1 MLMKALATVGI
12 LVLLALAT
20 LSLGGASA
28 RADGRGSLR
37 YQSADRLVAQACLTR
52 QQIRAAV
59 QSGRAI
65 PLSELIATIQ
75 ATVAGQVL
83 PQPQLCRSGGGL
95 VYLVNILTGKGQVQQ
110 LTIDAGSGTILGY

>member
-1 MLMKALATVGI
+1 MLMKPLATVGI

-28 RADGRGSLR
+28 HADGRASPR

-59 QSGRAI
+59 QSGQAI

-83 PQPQLCRSGGGL
+83 PQPQLCRSGSGL
-95 VYLVNILTGKGQVQQ
+95 VYLVNILTGNGQVQQ